1 MNSVIFHDFK
11 FQKQESIGKMFM
23 RMMFLKERKFAGKAA
38 AGIVAAFCLLCGSI
52 EWSEAATNDNNLKTF
67 ENDVAELTTNR
78 HRLAG
83 WAEGSRAA
91 AAYIE
96 RRLDDLGLDDVLI
109 QEFPVV
115 QNRSLMCEIEV
126 DGETFPMQAARHN
139 MLQAAITPKDGLT
152 AETIYA
158 GNGLL
163 ADYDKKFPEDKIV
176 VMDFDSDDNWLNAF
190 AMGAR
195 AVIFIGGP
203 DDVPLPR
210 HHVNLPANLPRFYV
224 TQQLAEKLRLKQESR
239 KVTLRAFSEWEEVE
253 GRNVFGILRG
263 TDPVVDEDDERR
275 ETIVLGAPLDA
286 LSEIPELS
294 QGARNAGN
302 CAALLHLARHFKEN
316 RPRRD
321 IIFAFFDGEAQNH
334 LGARAFYGALY
345 RVAGDRPIAK
355 YTLKER
361 MAMIEEEIEY
371 MALIQEVLETDDVF
385 SEEALEMEGYSDFSS
400 MLRNYVVTLG
410 NVTMQELAPLRV
422 RYRNLKSSLNDLDAD
437 KEKIRREMD
446 ELKPETGEL
455 GTIDRLAMEDLAW
468 NSILRFISEQGRP
481 GSRPEVKALAQELI
495 TESDPEKR
503 IKKREYFVE
512 SLFKNVDSV
521 VEYAR
526 DLGRQRQKELV
537 RTKKH
542 CVHSLRLAEEIGR
555 EESDIVLHLS
565 LNLGDAR
572 KKWCFAHGDDSMPF
586 FTEDE
591 EGNYRTILY
600 RTIRNLADEVPAS
613 DKQWLD
619 LRSVSTMYPSSRMFT
634 PGLHTDSGVIA
645 GMFSRFNMSL
655 NTVFDP
661 LRRHGLPSDTLENL
675 DVGAMYAQSQGI
687 AGFLSHFV
695 EREELSR
702 PYFIRVRVFYNETRW
717 SKSRRFGH
725 AIKQSDVG
733 DPMRSA
739 SVPGAVVALFPR
751 GGSASSEWSS
761 GSVNKVPP
769 GFSWPIL
776 RMSQSDGIFELP
788 PISREYQRAGI
799 NPGYFAARFDAGEV
813 MEKFIRARGAQ
824 AEGIILACTTKESM
838 RAGRISQNVPVE
850 IANVKPF
857 TLVGYGYDRL
867 VATTVM
873 RAASTAELR
882 ADRHLL
888 CEYDTILTLFSPLYA
903 KGVKLF
909 NPYGTVLLQNSPTKN
924 AYQGAGYSLADP
936 FSHPVA
942 SRTTAED
949 LYTLNE
955 YRLNLLRENKI
966 GQESLEVIHG
976 SASDLN
982 ADAKSQEDSSRYMG
996 MLEGSSSL
1004 SRRVYDPL
1012 IGVMNDLVTAVVFLL
1027 VLAIPFAYSMERLL
1041 IGTPNIYKK
1050 IGWFVCFFLVTFG
1063 LLYLVNPAFKLAATP
1078 LIIFLAFAIILLS
1091 TLVIFIMTRK
1101 LESEIKKMQGVSASA
1116 HSMDVSRLSTM
1127 TAAIAMGISTMR
1139 RRPLRTLLTCITVVL
1154 LTFTIL
1160 SFASFGSSW
1169 GNRRT
1174 YVGPMRY
1181 TPSRVLVHNPLWN
1194 PIKEDV
1200 TGFLAGFMK
1209 GTAEVV
1215 PRYWLSP
1222 EARDISSAME
1232 TGGSVDRIVST
1243 EDGEKSVII
1252 SAAMGMDIRDIEMQP
1267 HLRRLLQDEANVELL
1282 KGDGMLLANSV
1293 SKSLGLSKED
1303 IGNAGIILEGRHFT
1317 YAGTIATEFAFLNFM
1332 DGSSMLP
1339 VDYKASVSRDALS
1352 RIAGASAQE
1361 AKAQEGQAASFVTYS
1376 LDSTLIISAK
1386 NAAKLGGKI
1395 RAITAY
1401 PKDSRNTQEVGEN
1414 VAKASGLP
1422 TFVGNKGAVHRLLFG
1437 TLIQASGLK
1446 DLVIPVL
1453 LGGLIVFATMLGS
1466 VADREGEIYSFSAL
1480 GLAPAHIAGLFFA
1493 EAAVYA
1499 VVGGMGGYLLGQVVT
1514 EVLSLL
1520 SNLGWFSVPSMNF
1533 SSMNA
1538 IVTIF
1543 TVMAIVLLSTVYP
1556 AIKGARAANPGIQ
1569 RSWRISS
1576 PVGGVYDI
1584 AFPFTVSEYDLT
1596 GIVSFIEEHF
1606 NNYRDTSVGD
1616 FATMECRVIRQK
1628 ENDMLGIEGYIAL
1641 APFDLGIEQNFII
1654 LSRPSDIEGIDE
1666 IRVLLKRKNGAY
1678 GDWQRANK
1686 VFISGLRKQFLIWRT
1701 FGKELTD
1708 HYREMTHRR
1717 WDELAVISKADID
1730 KQFSQ
1735 EETT

>member
-1 MNSVIFHDFK
+1 MFK
-11 FQKQESIGKMFM
+11 
-23 RMMFLKERKFAGKAA
+23 RMMFFNNKKFVCKAA
-38 AGIVAAFCLLCGSI
+38 GLFVAVFCLFSVGI
-52 EWSEAATNDNNLKTF
+52 EVSRASTNDYTKAF
-67 ENDVAELTTNR
+67 DKDVAELTANK

-83 WAEGSRAA
+83 RKEGSLSA
-91 AAYIE
+91 AAYVQ
-96 RRLDDLGLDDVLI
+96 RRLEDIGLDKALV

-115 QNRSLMCEIEV
+115 QNRSPLCEIEA
-126 DGETFPMQAARHN
+126 DGEIFPMYAARHN
-139 MLQAAITPKDGLT
+139 MLQVPVTPQDGLS
-152 AETIYA
+152 AETLYV
-158 GNGLL
+158 GKGRLS
-163 ADYDKKFPEDKIV
+163 DYDGKFPEDKIV
-176 VMDFDSDDNWLNAF
+176 VMDFDSDDNWRNAF
-190 AMGAR
+190 AMGAS
-195 AVIFIGGP
+195 AVLFTGGA
-203 DDVPLPR
+203 DDIPLPR
-210 HHVNLPANLPRFYV
+210 HHVNVPANLPRFYV
-224 TQQLAEKLRLKQESR
+224 TKDVAEKLRLAEESR
-239 KVTLRAFSEWEEVE
+239 KVTLRASAEWEELE

-263 TDPVVDEDDERR
+263 TDPVFDENDERR
-275 ETIVLGAPLDA
+275 ETIVLAAPLDT

-302 CAALLHLARHFKEN
+302 CAALLHLAGHFVEN
-316 RPRRD
+316 RPKRD
-321 IIFAFFDGEAQNH
+321 IVFAFFDGEAQNH

-345 RVAGDRPIAK
+345 RVVGDRPIARH
-355 YTLKER
+355 TLEER
-361 MAMIEEEIEY
+361 MAMIDEEIDY
-371 MALIQEVLETDDVF
+371 MERIRQVLAIENVF
-385 SEEALEMEGYSDFSS
+385 SEEALDLPGYPDFAS
-400 MLRNYVVTLG
+400 MLRDYVVTLG

-422 RYRNLKSSLNDLDAD
+422 RYRNLKGRLSELDAD
-437 KEKIRREMD
+437 KDKIRREMN
-446 ELKPETGEL
+446 ELKPETAEL
-455 GTIDRLAMEDLAW
+455 GKIDRLAMEDLAW
-468 NSILRFISEQGRP
+468 NSILRFLNEDGRP
-481 GSRPEVKALAQELI
+481 GSESDIKVLAQELV
-495 TESDPEKR
+495 TDPDPQKR
-503 IKKREYFVE
+503 VLKREYFVE
-512 SLFKNVDSV
+512 SIHRNIDSV

-526 DLGRQRQKELV
+526 TLGQKRLKEVNRAKKYCKQAFELV
-537 RTKKH
+537 
-542 CVHSLRLAEEIGR
+542 EEVGR
-555 EESDIVLHLS
+555 EKSDIVLHLS
-565 LNLGDAR
+565 INLGDAR
-572 KKWCFAHGDDSMPF
+572 ESWCFAHGDDSMPF
-586 FTEDE
+586 FTDDE

-600 RTIRNLADEVPAS
+600 RTIRDLAGELPES
-613 DKQWLD
+613 EKRGLD

-645 GMFSRFNMSL
+645 GMFSRYNMSI
-655 NTVFDP
+655 NTLFDP
-661 LRRHGLPSDTLENL
+661 LSRHGLPSDTVENL
-675 DVGAMYAQSQGI
+675 DIGAMRAQSRGL
-687 AGFLSHFV
+687 AGFLSHLV
-695 EREELSR
+695 EEEALSR
-702 PYFIRVRVFYNETRW
+702 PYFIRLRVFYNEARW
-717 SKSRRFGH
+717 SKNRRFGH
-725 AIKQSDVG
+725 TIKQSDVG

-739 SVPGAVVALFPR
+739 SVPGAVVALFAR
-751 GGSASSEWSS
+751 NSSVASEWSH
-761 GSVNKVPP
+761 GSLDQVPP
-769 GFSWPIL
+769 GFSWPL
-776 RMSQSDGIFELP
+776 LSMSQSDGIFELP
-788 PISREYQRAGI
+788 PISREYQRGGLY
-799 NPGYFAARFDAGEV
+799 PGYFVARFDAGEV
-813 MEKFIRARGAQ
+813 MEKFIRARGAA
-824 AEGIILACTTKESM
+824 AEGIILACTTRSSM
-838 RAGRISQNVPVE
+838 SVSSMSQNVPIE

-857 TLVGYGYDRL
+857 TMVGYGYDRL

-873 RAASTAELR
+873 RASSTAKLGT
-882 ADRHLL
+882 DRHLL
-888 CEYDTILTLFSPLYA
+888 CEYDTILTLFSPIYA
-903 KGVKLF
+903 RGVKLF
-909 NPYGTVLLQNSPTKN
+909 NPYGAVLLRNAPTKD
-924 AYQGAGYSLADP
+924 AYQGAGYSLEDP
-936 FSHPVA
+936 FKHPVA

-982 ADAKSQEDSSRYMG
+982 DDAKTQEDSSRYMG

-1012 IGVMNDLVTAVVFLL
+1012 VGVMNDLVTAVVFLL
-1027 VLAIPFAYSMERLL
+1027 LLAIPFAYSMERLL
-1041 IGTPNIYKK
+1041 IGTPNIYRQ
-1050 IGWFVCFFLVTFG
+1050 IGWFVSFFLVTFG

-1101 LESEIKKMQGVSASA
+1101 LETEMKKMQGVSASA

-1200 TGFLAGFMK
+1200 HGYLSGYLK

-1222 EARDISSAME
+1222 EASDIAQAIQ
-1232 TGGSVDRIVST
+1232 TGGSVDRIIST
-1243 EDGEKSVII
+1243 EDGERSVII
-1252 SAAMGMDIRDIEMQP
+1252 SAAIGMDIRDIQRQP
-1267 HLRRLLQDEANVELL
+1267 HIRKILEQDAQIDLLND
-1282 KGDGMLLANSV
+1282 DGVVLAGSV
-1293 SKSLGLSKED
+1293 SKSLGLSNED
-1303 IGNAGIILEGRHFT
+1303 IGNARVMLEGVQFT
-1317 YAGTIATEFAFLNFM
+1317 YAGALPTEFAFLNFM
-1332 DGSSMLP
+1332 NGSSMIP

-1352 RIAGASAQE
+1352 KIAGASSQGGDS
-1361 AKAQEGQAASFVTYS
+1361 QQGQAASFVSYA
-1376 LDSTLIISAK
+1376 LDSTVMISAD

-1401 PKDSRNTQEVGEN
+1401 PEDSRDTPEIGEKI
-1414 VAKASGLP
+1414 AKVSGLP
-1422 TFVGNKGAVHRLLFG
+1422 AFVGNKGAVHRLLFG
-1437 TLIQASGLK
+1437 TLMEASGLK
-1446 DLVIPVL
+1446 DLFIPVF

-1493 EAAVYA
+1493 EASVYA

-1514 EVLSLL
+1514 EVLSML
-1520 SNLGWFSVPSMNF
+1520 SALGWFSVPSMNF

-1543 TVMAIVLLSTVYP
+1543 TVMAIVLLSTAYP

-1569 RSWRISS
+1569 RTWNISS
-1576 PVGGVYDI
+1576 PVGDVYNI

-1596 GIVSFIEEHF
+1596 GIVSFLEEHF
-1606 NNYRDTSVGD
+1606 NNYRDTSVGE

-1628 ENDMLGIEGYIAL
+1628 ENDMLGIEGYVAL
-1641 APFDLGIEQNFII
+1641 APFDLGIEQRFTI
-1654 LSRPSDIEGIDE
+1654 LSRSSDIEGIDE
-1666 IRVLLKRKNGAY
+1666 IRVFLKRESGAY

-1717 WDELAVISKADID
+1717 WDELAVISKTDIE